1 MINNYT
7 YNILPFYSSVS
18 FQNHKNKYMYDDLC
32 TAPLI
37 CSHNRLLPF
46 QIYRQKHFSSTA
58 SIVISLYCFDDTL
71 VDNITADIPS
81 TDLLITTAGS
91 RDYITYRGNI
101 DLTTDLPA
109 GYHYL
114 KVTDG
119 INTWYSEIFKVVCF
133 DFITIKRASI
143 GNGLQIKI
151 NATKYIKFSN

>member
-7 YNILPFYSSVS
+7 YNVLTFYDSLSK
-18 FQNHKNKYMYDDLC
+18 QNHKNKYMYNDIC

-37 CSHNRLLPF
+37 SSNNRLLPF
-46 QIYRQKHFSSTA
+46 QVYRQKHQNTTA
-58 SIVISLYCFDDTL
+58 NIVITLYCFDDTI
-71 VDNITADIPS
+71 VDIITSDIPT

-109 GYHYL
+109 GFHYIKL
-114 KVTDG
+114 YDG
-119 INTWYSEIFKVVCF
+119 VNTWYSEIFKVVCF
-133 DFITIKRASI
+133 DFVTIKQLGI
-143 GNGLQIKI
+143 GNGLKIKI